1 MRRNPLRSTER
12 KKRGGALLAAASLLG
27 LFATSA
33 FAPTAAVAQTAPAA
47 TQPGRQIDT
56 RVARPTDL
64 PGLEAQNGV
73 LPLSLEQAV
82 TIAVR
87 QNLGL
92 VIERYTRQ
100 QSRLGITQ
108 SMGIYDLLARANL
121 THTDSQQATLDVF
134 QANQSEDDNL
144 SFSFLQRLPTGGDV
158 SFGWASGRSETPE
171 DPRRPGITT
180 SYTSGATFSFSQP
193 LLRDFGR
200 LINERNIL
208 VARFNDRISREE
220 FERQVTLLTQQVINA
235 YLSLV
240 EARQQLGV
248 AQESLNLAR
257 ELHDRNR
264 IQVEV
269 GTLAPLEL
277 VQSEAA
283 IATRDEDIIRS
294 TSTVGDAAD
303 DLRQLLNLPP
313 GPLWEAEIQP
323 TTEQQVE
330 PVAINVE
337 QAIQT
342 AFAERPEVRT
352 QEIALER
359 FQLDSLFFRNQMRP
373 NLDLNLRYNPTGFG
387 IGFSDALNQITGFD
401 FPTWSVSLDFSYPI
415 QNRAARAASAIADID
430 VDRAGAQLEQ
440 QRTVV
445 STEVRQAAR
454 AVETALKQIEAS
466 RISREFQV
474 KNLEAERKRY
484 ENGMSTSFQITQ
496 IQEELTRARSREV
509 SAVITYRRTLVEFYR
524 ATGRLLEVEGIGI
537 DDPRTPER
545 PIDWWSFDR
554 DLFPEEE

>member
-1 MRRNPLRSTER
+1 MRSTER
-12 KKRGGALLAAASLLG
+12 MKRGGALFAAASLLG
-27 LFATSA
+27 LFAASA
-33 FAPTAAVAQTAPAA
+33 AAQTAPAPTA
-47 TQPGRQIDT
+47 VPPERQVDT
-56 RVARPTDL
+56 RVARPTDV
-64 PGLEAQNGV
+64 PGVEAQNGV
-73 LPLSLEQAV
+73 LPLSLDQAI

-108 SMGIYDLLARANL
+108 SLGLYDLLARANL
-121 THTDSQQATLDVF
+121 THTDVQQATLDVF
-134 QANQSEDDNL
+134 QATQAETDDL

-158 SFGWASGRSETPE
+158 SFGWATNRTETPE
-171 DPRRPGITT
+171 DPRRPGITE
-180 SYTSGATFSFSQP
+180 SYSSNGTFSFTQP

-220 FERQVTLLTQQVINA
+220 FERQLTLLTQQVINA
-235 YLSLV
+235 YLALV

-248 AQESLNLAR
+248 AQESMNLAR
-257 ELHDRNR
+257 ELHERNR

-283 IATRDEDIIRS
+283 IATRDVDIINA

-313 GPLWEAEIQP
+313 GPLWQAEIEP
-323 TTEQQVE
+323 TTEPQVE
-330 PVAINVE
+330 PQTVNVE
-337 QAIQT
+337 QAIAT
-342 AFAERPEVRT
+342 AYAERPEVRS
-352 QEIALER
+352 QEIAVER
-359 FQLDSLFFRNQMRP
+359 FELDSIFFRNQMRP
-373 NLDLNLRYNPTGFG
+373 NLDLNVRYGTGGFG
-387 IGFSDALNQITGFD
+387 LQFGDAFDQIVGID

-415 QNRAARAASAIADID
+415 QNRSARAASAIADID
-430 VDRAGAQLEQ
+430 VDRARTQLEQ

-445 STEVRQAAR
+445 ATEVRQAAR
-454 AVETALKQIEAS
+454 ALDTAVKQIEAS

-509 SAVITYRRTLVEFYR
+509 SSVINYRRALAEYHR

-537 DDPRTPER
+537 DDPQTPSG
-545 PIDWWSFDR
+545 PVDWWSFDR
-554 DLFPEEE
+554 NLYPEEGE

>member
-1 MRRNPLRSTER
+1 MRRNPLRFSER
-12 KKRGGALLAAASLLG
+12 KNRGGAILAAASLLG
-27 LFATSA
+27 LFATSGI
-33 FAPTAAVAQTAPAA
+33 AQTAPAPS
-47 TQPGRQIDT
+47 QPARQVDT

-64 PGLEAQNGV
+64 PGLTVQNNTI
-73 LPLSLEQAV
+73 PLSLDQAI
-82 TIAVR
+82 TIALR

-108 SMGIYDLLARANL
+108 SMGIYDLLARAQAGYV
-121 THTDSQQATLDVF
+121 DAQQATIDVF
-134 QANQSEDDNL
+134 QANQSTSQNL
-144 SFSFLQRLPTGGDV
+144 DFSFVQRLPTGGDL
-158 SFGWASGRSETPE
+158 SFGWESSRTESPE
-171 DPRRPGITT
+171 DPRRPGVTE
-180 SYTSGATFSFSQP
+180 SYQTNGTFAFSQP

-200 LINERNIL
+200 IINERPIL
-208 VARFNDRISREE
+208 ISRFNDQISREE
-220 FERQVTLLTQQVINA
+220 FERQVTLLTQQVINS
-235 YLSLV
+235 YLAMV

-257 ELHDRNR
+257 ELHGRNR

-313 GPLWEAEIQP
+313 GPLWEAEIVP
-323 TTEQQVE
+323 TTEPQVE
-330 PVAINVE
+330 PLTLNVE

-359 FQLDSLFFRNQMRP
+359 FRLDSLFFRNQMLP
-373 NLDLNLRYNPTGFG
+373 NLDLNLSYRTGGFG
-387 IGFSDALNQITGFD
+387 VDLNDSFSQITGFD
-401 FPTWSVSLDFSYPI
+401 FPTWAVTLDFAFPI
-415 QNRAARAASAIADID
+415 QNRAARAASAVADID
-430 VDRAGAQLEQ
+430 VDRAGVQLEQ
-440 QRTVV
+440 QRTIVA
-445 STEVRQAAR
+445 TEVRQAAR
-454 AVETALKQIEAS
+454 ALDTAVKQIDAS
-466 RISREFQV
+466 RISAEFQE
-474 KNLEAERKRY
+474 KNLDAERKRY

-509 SAVITYRRTLVEFYR
+509 SAVINYRRALTEYHR

-537 DDPRTPER
+537 DDPQTPQR
-545 PIDWWSFDR
+545 PIDWWSFDPN
-554 DLFPEEE
+554 LFPEEE

>member
-1 MRRNPLRSTER
+1 MRRNPLRFSER
-12 KKRGGALLAAASLLG
+12 KNRGGAILAAASLLG
-27 LFATSA
+27 LFA
-33 FAPTAAVAQTAPAA
+33 AAGVAQTAPAEG
-47 TQPGRQIDT
+47 QPARQVET

-64 PGLEAQNGV
+64 PGLEAQNNV
-73 LPLSLEQAV
+73 LPLSLDQAI
-82 TIAVR
+82 TIALR

-108 SMGIYDLLARANL
+108 SMGIYDLLARGSL
-121 THTDSQQATLDVF
+121 THTDAQQAALDVF
-134 QANQSEDDNL
+134 QATQSESDDL
-144 SFSFLQRLPTGGDV
+144 DFSFVQRLPTGGDV
-158 SFGWASGRSETPE
+158 SFGWRSNRTETPE
-171 DPRRPGITT
+171 DPRRPGITE
-180 SYTSGATFSFSQP
+180 SYNSGGTFSFTQP

-200 LINERNIL
+200 IINERPIL
-208 VARFNDRISREE
+208 VARLNDRISREE
-220 FERQVTLLTQQVINA
+220 FEGQVTLLTQQVINA
-235 YLSLV
+235 YLALV
-240 EARQQLGV
+240 EARQQLEV
-248 AQESLNLAR
+248 AQESLSLAQ
-257 ELHDRNR
+257 ELHGRNR

-269 GTLAPLEL
+269 GTMAPLEL

-313 GPLWEAEIQP
+313 GPLWEAEIEP
-323 TTEQQVE
+323 TTEPQVE
-330 PVAINVE
+330 PLTLNVE
-337 QAIQT
+337 QAIQM
-342 AFAERPEVRT
+342 AYAERPEVRT
-352 QEIALER
+352 QEIVLER
-359 FQLDSLFFRNQMRP
+359 FRLDSLFFRNQMLP
-373 NLDLNLRYNPTGFG
+373 TLDLNLNYGTGGFG
-387 IGFSDALNQITGFD
+387 IQFGDAFDQLVALD
-401 FPTWSVSLDFSYPI
+401 FPTWSVSLDFAFPI

-445 STEVRQAAR
+445 ATEVRQAAR
-454 AVETALKQIEAS
+454 ALDTAVKQIEAS
-466 RISREFQV
+466 RISAEFQE
-474 KNLEAERKRY
+474 KNLDAERKRY

-509 SAVITYRRTLVEFYR
+509 SAVINYRRALTEYHR

-554 DLFPEEE
+554 NLFPEEE

>member
-1 MRRNPLRSTER
+1 MRRNPLRFSER
-12 KKRGGALLAAASLLG
+12 KNRGGAILAAASLLG
-27 LFATSA
+27 FFATA
-33 FAPTAAVAQTAPAA
+33 GVAQTAPAES
-47 TQPGRQIDT
+47 QPDRRVDT
-56 RVARPTDL
+56 RVARPVEAA
-64 PGLEAQNGV
+64 PGLTVQNNV
-73 LPLSLEQAV
+73 LPLSLDQAI

-108 SMGIYDLLARANL
+108 SMGIYDLVARASA
-121 THTDSQQATLDVF
+121 THADSQQAALDVF
-134 QANQSEDDNL
+134 QANQSETDDL
-144 SFSFLQRLPTGGDV
+144 DFSFLQRLPTGGDV
-158 SFGWASGRSETPE
+158 SFGWASNRTVTPE
-171 DPRRPGITT
+171 DPRRPGITE
-180 SYTSGATFSFSQP
+180 SYSSGGTFSFTQP
-193 LLRDFGR
+193 LLRNFGR
-200 LINERNIL
+200 LVNERSIL
-208 VARFNDRISREE
+208 VARFNDQISREE

-235 YLSLV
+235 YLALV

-248 AQESLNLAR
+248 AQESLSLAR

-294 TSTVGDAAD
+294 TSSVGDAAD

-313 GPLWEAEIQP
+313 GELWQAEIEP
-323 TTEQQVE
+323 TTEPQVE
-330 PVAINVE
+330 AMTINVD

-342 AFAERPEVRT
+342 AFAERPEVRS

-359 FQLDSLFFRNQMRP
+359 FRLDSIVFRNQMLP
-373 NLDLNLRYNPTGFG
+373 DLDLNLRYGTGGFG
-387 IGFSDALNQITGFD
+387 LEFGDALNQITALD
-401 FPTWSVSLDFSYPI
+401 FPTWSVSLDFAFPI

-430 VDRAGAQLEQ
+430 VDRAQAQLDQ
-440 QRTVV
+440 QRTIV

-454 AVETALKQIEAS
+454 ALDTALKQIEAS

-496 IQEELTRARSREV
+496 IQEELTRSRSREV
-509 SAVITYRRTLVEFYR
+509 SAVINYRRALTEYHRV
-524 ATGRLLEVEGIGI
+524 TGRLLEVEGIGI
-537 DDPRTPER
+537 DDPQTPQR
-545 PIDWWSFDR
+545 PVDWWSFDR

>member
-1 MRRNPLRSTER
+1 MRRNPLRFSER
-12 KKRGGALLAAASLLG
+12 KNRGGAILAAASLLG
-27 LFATSA
+27 LFATA
-33 FAPTAAVAQTAPAA
+33 GVAQTAPAPG
-47 TQPGRQIDT
+47 QPDRRVDT
-56 RVARPTDL
+56 RVARPTPVDAP
-64 PGLEAQNGV
+64 PGLTVQNNV
-73 LPLSLEQAV
+73 IPLSLDQAI
-82 TIAVR
+82 TIALR
-87 QNLGL
+87 QNLAL

-108 SMGIYDLLARANL
+108 SLGIYDLLTRAQAGYL
-121 THTDSQQATLDVF
+121 DSQQATIDVF
-134 QANQSEDDNL
+134 QANQSTSQNL
-144 SFSFLQRLPTGGDV
+144 DFSFVQRLPTGGDV
-158 SFGWASGRSETPE
+158 SFGWESSRTEAPE
-171 DPRRPGITT
+171 DPRRPGVTE
-180 SYTSGATFSFSQP
+180 SYQTNGTFGFSQP

-200 LINERNIL
+200 IINERPIL
-208 VARFNDRISREE
+208 VARFNDQISREE

-240 EARQQLGV
+240 EARQQLEV
-248 AQESLNLAR
+248 AQESLALAR

-269 GTLAPLEL
+269 GTMAPLEL

-313 GPLWEAEIQP
+313 GPLWEAEIEP
-323 TTEQQVE
+323 TTEPQVE
-330 PVAINVE
+330 SLSLNVD

-342 AFAERPEVRT
+342 AYAERPEVRT

-359 FQLDSLFFRNQMRP
+359 FRLESLFFRNQMLP
-373 NLDLNLRYNPTGFG
+373 TLDLNLRYGNGGFG
-387 IGFSDALNQITGFD
+387 IDVNDAFSQITGLD
-401 FPTWSVSLDFSYPI
+401 FPTWSVTLDFAFPL
-415 QNRAARAASAIADID
+415 QNRAARAASAVADID

-445 STEVRQAAR
+445 ATEVRQAAR
-454 AVETALKQIEAS
+454 ALDTAVKQIDAS
-466 RISREFQV
+466 RISAEFQV
-474 KNLEAERKRY
+474 KNLDAERKRY

-509 SAVITYRRTLVEFYR
+509 SAVINYRRALTEYHR

-537 DDPRTPER
+537 DDPQTPQR

-554 DLFPEEE
+554 NLFPEEE

>member
-1 MRRNPLRSTER
+1 MRRNPLRFSER
-12 KKRGGALLAAASLLG
+12 KNRGGAILAAASLLG
-27 LFATSA
+27 LFA
-33 FAPTAAVAQTAPAA
+33 AAGVAQTAPAPG
-47 TQPGRQIDT
+47 QPDRRVDT
-56 RVARPTDL
+56 RVARPTPVDAP
-64 PGLEAQNGV
+64 PGLTVQNNV
-73 LPLSLEQAV
+73 IPLSLDQAI

-100 QSRLGITQ
+100 QSRLGITR
-108 SMGIYDLLARANL
+108 SMGIYDLLATADF
-121 THTDSQQATLDVF
+121 THSDTQQAALDVF
-134 QANQSEDDNL
+134 QANQSRGDDVN
-144 SFSFLQRLPTGGDV
+144 FSFTQRLPTGGDLTL
-158 SFGWASGRSETPE
+158 GYGAGRSETPE
-171 DPRRPGITT
+171 DPRRPGITE
-180 SYTSGATFSFSQP
+180 SYTSGTRFSFTQP

-208 VARFNDRISREE
+208 VARFNDRASREE

-240 EARQQLGV
+240 EARQQLEV
-248 AQESLNLAR
+248 ANESLALAR
-257 ELHDRNR
+257 ELHGRNR

-313 GPLWEAEIQP
+313 GPLWEAEIEP
-323 TTEQQVE
+323 TTEPQVE
-330 PVAINVE
+330 PLTLDVE
-337 QAIQT
+337 QAIAT
-342 AFAERPEVRT
+342 AYAERPEVRS
-352 QEIALER
+352 QEIAVER
-359 FQLDSLFFRNQMRP
+359 FELDSIVFRNQMRP
-373 NLDLNLRYNPTGFG
+373 NLDLTVRYGTGGFG
-387 IGFSDALNQITGFD
+387 LEFGDAFDQITGID
-401 FPTWSVSLDFSYPI
+401 FPTWSVSLDFAYPI

-430 VDRAGAQLEQ
+430 VDRARTQLEQ
-440 QRTVV
+440 QRTIVA
-445 STEVRQAAR
+445 TEVRQAAR
-454 AVETALKQIEAS
+454 ALDTAVKQIDAS
-466 RISREFQV
+466 RISAEFQV
-474 KNLEAERKRY
+474 KNLDAERKRY

-509 SAVITYRRTLVEFYR
+509 SAVINYRRALTEYHR

-537 DDPRTPER
+537 DDPRTPQR

-554 DLFPEEE
+554 SLLPAEEE

>member
-1 MRRNPLRSTER
+1 MRSTEHMR
-12 KKRGGALLAAASLLG
+12 RGGALFAAASLLG
-27 LFATSA
+27 LFATA
-33 FAPTAAVAQTAPAA
+33 VVPAAAVAQTDPAPTAP
-47 TQPGRQIDT
+47 QPGRQVDT
-56 RVARPTDL
+56 RVARPTDV

-73 LPLSLEQAV
+73 LPLSLDQAI

-108 SMGIYDLLARANL
+108 SMGIYDLVSQASLEHAD
-121 THTDSQQATLDVF
+121 TQQAALDVF
-134 QANQSEDDNL
+134 QANQSESDDV
-144 SFSFLQRLPTGGDV
+144 SFSFRQRLPTGGDV
-158 SFGWASGRSETPE
+158 TVGYAAGRTETPE
-171 DPRRPGITT
+171 DPRRPGITE
-180 SYTSGATFSFSQP
+180 SYTSGTTFSFVQP

-200 LINERNIL
+200 IVNERNIL
-208 VARFNDRISREE
+208 VARYNDRISREE
-220 FERQVTLLTQQVINA
+220 FERQVTLLTQQVVNA

-248 AQESLNLAR
+248 AQESMNLAR
-257 ELHDRNR
+257 ELHERNR
-264 IQVEV
+264 IQVDV

-283 IATRDEDIIRS
+283 IATRDVDIINA

-313 GPLWEAEIQP
+313 GPLWQAEIQP
-323 TTEQQVE
+323 TTEPQVE
-330 PVAINVE
+330 PLTVNVE
-337 QAIQT
+337 EAIAT
-342 AFAERPEVRT
+342 AYAERPEVRS
-352 QEIALER
+352 QEIAVQR
-359 FQLDSLFFRNQMRP
+359 FELDSLFFRNQMRP
-373 NLDLNLRYNPTGFG
+373 NLDLNVRYGTGGFG
-387 IGFSDALNQITGFD
+387 LEFGDALDQITGLD
-401 FPTWSVSLDFSYPI
+401 FPTWSVSLDFAYPI

-430 VDRAGAQLEQ
+430 VDRAKTQLEQ

-445 STEVRQAAR
+445 ATEVRQAAR
-454 AVETALKQIEAS
+454 ALDTAVKQIEAS

-509 SAVITYRRTLVEFYR
+509 SSVITYRRALTEYYR

-537 DDPRTPER
+537 DDPRTPEG

-554 DLFPEEE
+554 SLYPREE

>member
-1 MRRNPLRSTER
+1 MRRNPLRSSER
-12 KKRGGALLAAASLLG
+12 KNRGGAILAAASLLG
-27 LFATSA
+27 LFATA
-33 FAPTAAVAQTAPAA
+33 GVAQTAPAQG
-47 TQPGRQIDT
+47 QPARQVDT

-64 PGLEAQNGV
+64 PGLEVQNNV
-73 LPLSLEQAV
+73 LPLSLDQAI
-82 TIAVR
+82 TIALR

-108 SMGIYDLLARANL
+108 SMGLYDLLTRA
-121 THTDSQQATLDVF
+121 QAGYVDTQEAAIDVF
-134 QANQSEDDNL
+134 QANQSTSQNL
-144 SFSFLQRLPTGGDV
+144 DFSFVQRLPTGGDL
-158 SFGWASGRSETPE
+158 SFGWESSRSESPE
-171 DPRRPGITT
+171 DPRRPGVTE
-180 SYTSGATFSFSQP
+180 SYQTNGTFSFSQP

-200 LINERNIL
+200 IINERPIQI
-208 VARFNDRISREE
+208 ARFNDRISRED

-235 YLSLV
+235 YLALV

-248 AQESLNLAR
+248 AQESLSLAR
-257 ELHDRNR
+257 ELHSRNR

-269 GTLAPLEL
+269 GTMAPLEL

-313 GPLWEAEIQP
+313 GPLWETEIEP
-323 TTEQQVE
+323 TTKPEVE
-330 PVAINVE
+330 PLTINVD

-342 AFAERPEVRT
+342 AYAERPEVRT

-359 FQLDSLFFRNQMRP
+359 LRLDSLFFRNQMLP
-373 NLDLNLRYNPTGFG
+373 ALDLSLSYRTGGFG
-387 IGFSDALNQITGFD
+387 VDLNDSFSQITGLD
-401 FPTWSVSLDFSYPI
+401 FPTWRVTLDFAFPI
-415 QNRAARAASAIADID
+415 QNRTARAASAIADID
-430 VDRAGAQLEQ
+430 VDQAGVQLEQ

-445 STEVRQAAR
+445 ATEVRQAAR
-454 AVETALKQIEAS
+454 ALDTAIKQIDAS
-466 RISREFQV
+466 RISREFQE
-474 KNLEAERKRY
+474 KNLDAERKRY

-509 SAVITYRRTLVEFYR
+509 SSIINYRRALTEYHR
-524 ATGRLLEVEGIGI
+524 ATGRLLEVEGIGV

-554 DLFPEEE
+554 SLLPKEE

>member
-1 MRRNPLRSTER
+1 MR
-12 KKRGGALLAAASLLG
+12 RGGALFAAASLLG
-27 LFATSA
+27 LFATA
-33 FAPTAAVAQTAPAA
+33 VVPAAAVAQTDPAPTAP
-47 TQPGRQIDT
+47 QPGRQVDT
-56 RVARPTDL
+56 RVARPTDV

-73 LPLSLEQAV
+73 LPLSLDQAI

-108 SMGIYDLLARANL
+108 SMGIYDLVSQASLEHAD
-121 THTDSQQATLDVF
+121 TQQAALDVF
-134 QANQSEDDNL
+134 QANQSESDDV
-144 SFSFLQRLPTGGDV
+144 SFSFRQRLPTGGDV
-158 SFGWASGRSETPE
+158 TVGYAAGRTETPE
-171 DPRRPGITT
+171 DPRRPGITE
-180 SYTSGATFSFSQP
+180 SYTSGTTFSFVQP

-200 LINERNIL
+200 IVNERNIL
-208 VARFNDRISREE
+208 VARYNDRISREE
-220 FERQVTLLTQQVINA
+220 FERQVTLLTQQVVNA

-248 AQESLNLAR
+248 AQESMNLAR
-257 ELHDRNR
+257 ELHERNR
-264 IQVEV
+264 IQVDV

-283 IATRDEDIIRS
+283 IATRDVDIINA

-313 GPLWEAEIQP
+313 GPLWQAEIQP
-323 TTEQQVE
+323 TTEPQVE
-330 PVAINVE
+330 PLTVNVE
-337 QAIQT
+337 EAIAT
-342 AFAERPEVRT
+342 AYAERPEVRS
-352 QEIALER
+352 QEIAVQR
-359 FQLDSLFFRNQMRP
+359 FELDSLFFRNQMRP
-373 NLDLNLRYNPTGFG
+373 NLDLNVRYGTGGFG
-387 IGFSDALNQITGFD
+387 LEFGDALDQITGLD
-401 FPTWSVSLDFSYPI
+401 FPTWSVSLDFAYPI

-430 VDRAGAQLEQ
+430 VDRAKTQLEQ

-445 STEVRQAAR
+445 ATEVRQAAR
-454 AVETALKQIEAS
+454 ALDTAVKQIEAS

-509 SAVITYRRTLVEFYR
+509 SSVITYRRALTEYYR

-537 DDPRTPER
+537 DDPRTPEG

-554 DLFPEEE
+554 SLYPREE